1 MELESVIRD
10 RYSVRKFKDDK
21 VSEELLN
28 KLMEISVLAPSAK
41 NVQPLHILTL
51 TSDDALR
58 KINEA
63 SPCIYNAPVVF
74 VVCYDKNN
82 VFNLSNGTNSGSEDA
97 SIIATHIML
106 EATNLGLGTCWIN
119 MFDEDKIRE
128 AFNLPINEQVVCL
141 IDLGYSD
148 ISPADRHNIRK
159 NKEEIFEFK

>member
-1 MELESVIRD
+1 MELENVIRD

-28 KLMEISVLAPSAK
+28 KLMEVCVLAPSAK

-51 TSDDALR
+51 TSEDAVR

-74 VVCYDKNN
+74 VVCYDKDN

-128 AFNLPINEQVVCL
+128 AFNLPTNEQVVCL
-141 IDLGYSD
+141 IDLGFSD
-148 ISPADRHNIRK
+148 TIPADRHNIRK
-159 NKEEIFEFK
+159 TKEEIFELK

>member
-21 VSEELLN
+21 VSEELLK

-119 MFDEDKIRE
+119 MFDEDKIR
-128 AFNLPINEQVVCL
+128 
-141 IDLGYSD
+141 
-148 ISPADRHNIRK
+148 
-159 NKEEIFEFK
+159 